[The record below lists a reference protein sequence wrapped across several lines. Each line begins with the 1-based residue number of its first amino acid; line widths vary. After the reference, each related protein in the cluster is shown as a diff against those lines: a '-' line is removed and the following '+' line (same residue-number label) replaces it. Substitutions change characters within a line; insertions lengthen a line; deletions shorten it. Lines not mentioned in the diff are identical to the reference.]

1 MGDGIPPC
9 YVLDHLVPPQ
19 TQCTKLTWAVN
30 LLGHPVARRQ
40 FQIPALT
47 KMLCKIAFLCLFNV
61 IAGGLL
67 GAGTG
72 EGSCPAA
79 PYRTDEADL
88 KYTESCPGWAECC
101 TEYGYCQPKSAWEEK
116 LFRDCNGESNGLELP
131 DETKAAE
138 LEASSNGY

>member
-1 MGDGIPPC
+1 
-9 YVLDHLVPPQ
+9 
-19 TQCTKLTWAVN
+19 
-30 LLGHPVARRQ
+30 
-40 FQIPALT
+40 
-47 KMLCKIAFLCLFNV
+47 MLCKIAFLCLFNV